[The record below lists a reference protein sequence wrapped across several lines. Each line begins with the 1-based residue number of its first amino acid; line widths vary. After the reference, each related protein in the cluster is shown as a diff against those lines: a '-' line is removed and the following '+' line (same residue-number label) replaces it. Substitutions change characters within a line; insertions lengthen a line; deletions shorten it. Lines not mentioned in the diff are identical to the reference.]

1 MVIHYKPYPFATE
14 RKKLTASNFPKEHE
28 QEQEQEKNISVILA
42 IRNEEEYICKC
53 LDSLVEQDFSNGKY
67 EIIIVD
73 GMSTDKT
80 REKINTYLNRFPTII
95 RIFDNPRKF
104 QSSGRNI
111 GIRNAKYK
119 IVLIFDGHGIAE
131 SHYLNKVM
139 ESLRSAPSY
148 VAGVGGR
155 HTPPVDET
163 FRGKVIADVQNSILG
178 GTGTSFRVIENRNKY
193 VNTLSG
199 FCAYKKDII
208 ERVGLYDERFH
219 VAEDAEINWRIKI
232 AGYKL
237 LSIYNAI
244 IYYYRKYSSFK
255 FFSRRM
261 FRYGVWKMVLA
272 KKYPSSMGI
281 VFYMPII
288 LVLSVIGLPFSLLVS
303 YQFAEIISIFLLF
316 YLIAIGL
323 SSLHISIKRKSAK
336 FLISAPIYIIQHFS
350 IGLGLLA
357 GLIRKI

>member
-1 MVIHYKPYPFATE
+1 
-14 RKKLTASNFPKEHE
+14 
-28 QEQEQEKNISVILA
+28 
-42 IRNEEEYICKC
+42 
-53 LDSLVEQDFSNGKY
+53 
-67 EIIIVD
+67 
-73 GMSTDKT
+73 
-80 REKINTYLNRFPTII
+80 
-95 RIFDNPRKF
+95 
-104 QSSGRNI
+104 
-111 GIRNAKYK
+111 
-119 IVLIFDGHGIAE
+119 VLIFDGHGIAE

-199 FCAYKKDII
+199 FCAYKKDIV

-288 LVLSVIGLPFSLLVS
+288 LVLSVISLPFSLLVS
-303 YQFAEIISIFLLF
+303 SQLAEVISTSLLL

-323 SSLHISIKRKSAK
+323 SSFHISIKRRNVK
-336 FLISAPIYIIQHFS
+336 FLISAPVYIIQHFS

>member
-1 MVIHYKPYPFATE
+1 LSV
-14 RKKLTASNFPKEHE
+14 SNFSKEQE
-28 QEQEQEKNISVILA
+28 LEQEQEKNISVILA
-42 IRNEEEYICKC
+42 IRNEEDYICKC
-53 LDSLVEQDFSNGKY
+53 LDSLVEQDFPGGNY

-80 REKINTYLNRFPTII
+80 REKIDAYRNRFPTVI

-119 IVLIFDGHGIAE
+119 VVLIFDGHGIAE
-131 SHYLNKVM
+131 NNYLNKVM
-139 ESLRSAPSY
+139 ESLGSAPSY
-148 VAGVGGR
+148 VAGLGGR
-155 HTPPVDET
+155 HTSPDDET
-163 FRGKVIADVQNSILG
+163 LMGKVIADVQNSILG
-178 GTGTSFRVIENRNKY
+178 GAGTSYRVIENKNKY

-199 FCAYKKDII
+199 FCAYKKEII
-208 ERVGLYDERFH
+208 ECVGLYDERFH

-255 FFSRRM
+255 LFSRRM
-261 FRYGVWKMVLA
+261 FRYGVWRMVLA

-288 LVLSVIGLPFSLLVS
+288 LVLSVISLPFSLLVS
-303 YQFAEIISIFLLF
+303 SQLAEIISISLFL

-323 SSLHISIKRKSAK
+323 SSLHISFKKRSVKYM
-336 FLISAPIYIIQHFS
+336 ISAPIYIIQHFS
-350 IGLGLLA
+350 IGLGLLI
-357 GLIRKI
+357 GLIRKL

>member
-1 MVIHYKPYPFATE
+1 
-14 RKKLTASNFPKEHE
+14 LTASNFPRERE
-28 QEQEQEKNISVILA
+28 RNQEQEKNISVILA

-53 LDSLVEQDFSNGKY
+53 LDSLVEQDFPNGNY

-73 GMSTDKT
+73 GRSTDKT
-80 REKINTYLNRFPTII
+80 REMINAYRNRFPTIV
-95 RIFDNPRKF
+95 RIFDNAKQF

-119 IVLIFDGHGIAE
+119 IVLIFDGHGVAE
-131 SHYLNKVM
+131 GHYLNKLVG
-139 ESLRSAPSY
+139 SLRGAPGH

-155 HTPPVDET
+155 HAPPIDET

-178 GTGTSFRVIENRNKY
+178 GTGTSYRVVENKNKY

-199 FCAYKKDII
+199 FCAYKKDIL
-208 ERVGLYDERFH
+208 ERVGFYDEKFH
-219 VAEDAEINWRIKI
+219 IAEDAELNWRIKI

-237 LSIYNAI
+237 LSIHNAI

-255 FFSRRM
+255 FLSRRM
-261 FRYGVWKMVLA
+261 FTYGVWRMILA

-288 LVLSVIGLPFSLLVS
+288 LVLSMMILPFSLLVS
-303 YQFAEIISIFLLF
+303 TKLAEIISISMLL

-323 SSLHISIKRKSAK
+323 SSLHISIKRRNVK
-336 FLISAPIYIIQHFS
+336 FLISAPIYVIQHFS